1 MLRDPIGCFRHG
13 TPYAFRFAALISE
26 QSTPTQNEFETMDF
40 SLTPDQQNIRDA
52 ILKHCSQYSPEYWL
66 ERDRDGVFPLD
77 FHKSMADAGWLGI
90 AMPEAVGGAGLGIT
104 EAAIMMQAVAEA
116 GGGMT
121 AASSIH
127 GPVFSMQPVSLFGTD
142 EQKQRMIPPVLSG
155 ADRICFAVTEP
166 NVGLDTTKLKTR
178 AEKRDGGY
186 LVNGEKIWIS
196 VAQVANKMM
205 LLARTTPL
213 EDVKRK
219 TDGLSLFF
227 TDLDRSKI
235 EVKLIHKMG
244 RHAVDSNLLFINDLW
259 IPEEDRIGKEGD
271 GFKLILHGLNPERV
285 LLGAEAIGIGRA
297 AIQRAAQYARERIVF
312 DRPIGMNQG
321 IQHPLAKC
329 WMQLEAANLMVMKAA
344 TLFDRG
350 VDCGVEANAGKYLAA
365 ETAFEACHTAML
377 TLGGMGYAQEYHVE
391 RLLREVLI
399 PRTAP
404 VSPHMILNYIAEKV
418 LELPKSY

>member
-1 MLRDPIGCFRHG
+1 
-13 TPYAFRFAALISE
+13 
-26 QSTPTQNEFETMDF
+26 MDF
-40 SLTPDQQNIRDA
+40 ALTADQQNIRDT
-52 ILKHCSQYSPEYWL
+52 ILRHCAQFSDEYWL
-66 ERDRDGVFPLD
+66 ERDRDGVFPLE
-77 FHKSMADAGWLGI
+77 FQKSMAEAGWLGV
-90 AMPEAVGGAGLGIT
+90 AMPEAVGGSGLGIT

-127 GPVFSMQPVSLFGTD
+127 GPVFSMQPVQLFGTA
-142 EQKQRMIPPVLSG
+142 EQQQRMIPPVLAG
-155 ADRICFAVTEP
+155 TDRMCFAVTEP
-166 NVGLDTTKLKTR
+166 NVGLDTTKIKTR

-213 EDVKRK
+213 DQVKRK

-227 TDLDRSKI
+227 TDLDRSQI
-235 EVKLIHKMG
+235 EVRLIHKMG
-244 RHAVDSNLLFINDLW
+244 RHAVDSNMLFINDLW
-259 IPEEDRIGKEGD
+259 VPEADRIGAEGD
-271 GFKLILHGLNPERV
+271 GFKIILHGLNPERI

-297 AIQRAAQYARERIVF
+297 AIRRAAKYARERIVF

-329 WMQLEAANLMVMKAA
+329 WAQLEAANLMVMKAA
-344 TLFDRG
+344 TQFDKG

-365 ETAFEACHTAML
+365 EFAFEACHTAML

-404 VSPHMILNYIAEKV
+404 VSPHMILNFLAEKV